1 MDTRSHPFWP
11 MRPLTLLLLVVMLT
25 GCGLIGSKDDED
37 ETVGMT
43 AEKLY
48 NLSRD
53 RMESGYFKGAIEYY
67 EILQKRF
74 PFGAFSQQA
83 QLDLAYCYYKSEEPA
98 TAIAALERFL
108 KLYPR
113 HPHTDYAFY
122 LRGLANFNRGKGL
135 TQRYLP
141 TDASQRDQGAA
152 LQSFQDF
159 SDLIKQYPESKYIP
173 DSKQRMVYLRNI
185 LARHE
190 VNVANYY
197 MRREAYVAA
206 ANRARYVI
214 EFYQQTPA
222 MPDALVVL
230 VQSYKV
236 MEMDDLAQDALRVL
250 ELNYPEHPRIAQVR
264 SIVIKD

>member
-1 MDTRSHPFWP
+1 MRS
-11 MRPLTLLLLVVMLT
+11 LTLLLLLVLLT
-25 GCGLIGSKDDED
+25 GCGLIGGKDEED

-48 NLSRD
+48 NLAKD
-53 RMESGYFKGAIEYY
+53 RMDSGYFKGAIEYY

-74 PFGAFSQQA
+74 PFGPFAQQA
-83 QLDLAYCYYKSEEPA
+83 QLDLGYCYYKSEEPA
-98 TAIAALERFL
+98 STIAALERFL
-108 KLYPR
+108 KLYPT

-141 TDASQRDQGAA
+141 TDPSQRDQGAA
-152 LQSFQDF
+152 LESFQDF
-159 SDLIKQYPESKYIP
+159 SDLIKQFPESRYIA
-173 DSKQRMVYLRNI
+173 DAQQRMVYLRNI

-230 VQSYKV
+230 AQSYTV
-236 MEMDDLAQDALRVL
+236 LEMDDLAEDALRVL
-250 ELNYPEHPRIAQVR
+250 ELNYPEHPGIGQVR
-264 SIVIKD
+264 NIVIKN